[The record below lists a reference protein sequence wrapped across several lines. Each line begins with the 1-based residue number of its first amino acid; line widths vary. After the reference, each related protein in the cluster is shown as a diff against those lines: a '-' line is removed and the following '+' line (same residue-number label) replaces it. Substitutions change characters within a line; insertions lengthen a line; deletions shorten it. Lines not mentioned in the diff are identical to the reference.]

1 MKTILVVA
9 NETLGGGKLLAKIQE
24 RAAGDDTRVVV
35 CVPRNRPKH
44 GNIIYDDFVFD
55 AAKVRIDLARRF
67 LRERGVTAIGD
78 IGDPDPYTATM
89 DAVAEHRP
97 QEIIVSTYPATV
109 SGWLR
114 RDLIE
119 RIEDAS
125 GLPVEHVVQDIDAEG
140 LPFRVTLVVAA
151 RTASGDEL
159 LNALK
164 QKSADDDRETLF
176 IVTVPQEGGEG
187 AHAARAR
194 ARMAQLVDRLL
205 AEDLVAAGMIGDPD
219 PYTATMN
226 ALQYF
231 RVDDIVIS
239 TLPATRSGWLRA
251 DLIERVRK
259 VSGKPVEHVE
269 TADPAA
275 SNANANAA

>member
-9 NETLGGGKLLAKIQE
+9 NETLAGAKLLETVKE
-24 RAAGDDTRVVV
+24 RVEDADGDARVVV
-35 CVPRNRPKH
+35 CVPRNRPRH

-67 LRERGVTAIGD
+67 LRDEGIQAIGD

-89 DAVAEHRP
+89 DAVAEHHP
-97 QEIIVSTYPATV
+97 DEIIISTFPATV

-114 RDLIE
+114 RDIVE
-119 RIEDAS
+119 RIEQAS
-125 GLPVEHVVQDIDAEG
+125 RLPVTHVIQDIDAEG
-140 LPFRVTLVVAA
+140 IPFHVTLVVAA

-159 LNALK
+159 LQCLK
-164 QKSADDDRETLF
+164 EKAKGRERKTLY
-176 IVTVPQEGGEG
+176 IVVVPQEGGEG
-187 AHAARAR
+187 QHAARAR
-194 ARMAQLVDRLL
+194 ARMAQVIDRLI
-205 AEDLVAAGMIGDPD
+205 AEGLIAAGMIADPD

-226 ALQYF
+226 ALQFF
-231 RVDDIVIS
+231 RVDDVVIS

-259 VSGKPVEHVE
+259 TTGKPVQHVE
-269 TADPAA
+269 ATERAAADAA
-275 SNANANAA
+275 

>member
-1 MKTILVVA
+1 MRTILVVA
-9 NETLGGGKLLAKIQE
+9 NETLGGGKLLEEVKR
-24 RAAGDDTRVVV
+24 RAGGDDDARVVV
-35 CVPRNRPKH
+35 CVPRNKPKH

-67 LRERGVTAIGD
+67 LRDQGISAVGD

-97 QEIIVSTYPATV
+97 DEIIVSTSPATV

-119 RIEDAS
+119 RIEQAS
-125 GLPVEHVVQDIDAEG
+125 GLPVTHVEQDIEAEG
-140 LPFRVTLVVAA
+140 IPFHVTLVVAA
-151 RTASGDEL
+151 KTASGDEL
-159 LNALK
+159 LSALK
-164 QKSADDDRETLF
+164 AKAGDAPRGTLF
-176 IVTVPQEGGEG
+176 IVIVPQEGGEG
-187 AHAARAR
+187 HHAARAR
-194 ARMAQLVDRLL
+194 ARMAQVVDRLISEGL
-205 AEDLVAAGMIGDPD
+205 IAAGMIGDPD

-226 ALQYF
+226 ALQFF

-251 DLIERVRK
+251 DLIERVRMTTN
-259 VSGKPVEHVE
+259 KPVQHIE
-269 TADPAA
+269 TADRSAT
-275 SNANANAA
+275 NAA

>member
-9 NETLGGGKLLAKIQE
+9 NETLAGAKLLQTVKE
-24 RAAGDDTRVVV
+24 RAGGDADARVVV

-44 GNIIYDDFVFD
+44 GRIIYDDFVFD

-67 LRERGVTAIGD
+67 LRDQGVQAVGD

-89 DAVAEHRP
+89 DAVTEHEP
-97 QEIIVSTYPATV
+97 DEIIISTYPATV

-119 RIEDAS
+119 RVEQAS
-125 GLPVEHVVQDIDAEG
+125 RLPVTHVVQDIDAEG
-140 LPFRVTLVVAA
+140 IPFHVTLVVAA
-151 RTASGDEL
+151 RTASGDDL
-159 LNALK
+159 LATLK
-164 QKSADDDRETLF
+164 AKAKGKEHGTLF
-176 IVTVPQEGGEG
+176 VVTVPQEGGAG
-187 AHAARAR
+187 QDAARAR

-205 AEDLVAAGMIGDPD
+205 AEGLIAAGMIADPD

-226 ALQYF
+226 TLQLF

-251 DLIERVRK
+251 DLVERVRK
-259 VSGKPVEHVE
+259 ATGKDVEHVE
-269 TADPAA
+269 ATDRAA
-275 SNANANAA
+275 TSAA

>member
-1 MKTILVVA
+1 MSTILVVA
-9 NETLGGGKLLAKIQE
+9 NETLSGARLLEVVKE
-24 RAAGDDTRVVV
+24 RASAGGEGTRVVV
-35 CVPRNRPKH
+35 CVPRNKPKH

-67 LRERGVTAIGD
+67 LRDQGIDAIGD

-89 DAVAEHRP
+89 DAIAEHQP
-97 QEIIVSTYPATV
+97 DEVIISTLPATV

-119 RIEDAS
+119 RIEQAS
-125 GLPVEHVVQDIDAEG
+125 GLPVTHVVQDLDAEG
-140 LPFRVTLVVAA
+140 IPFHVTLVVAA
-151 RTASGDEL
+151 RTASGDAL
-159 LNALK
+159 LRSLKAKASDNAWG
-164 QKSADDDRETLF
+164 SLF
-176 IVTVPQEGGEG
+176 IVIVPQQGGEG
-187 AHAARAR
+187 HHAGRAR
-194 ARMAQLVDRLL
+194 AQMAQVVDRLVSEGL
-205 AEDLVAAGMIGDPD
+205 IAAGMIGDPD

-226 ALQYF
+226 ALQFF

-259 VSGKPVEHVE
+259 VTNKPVEHIE
-269 TADPAA
+269 TTDRAA
-275 SNANANAA
+275 SAA

>member
-9 NETLGGGKLLAKIQE
+9 NETLAGAKLLEVVKAK
-24 RAAGDDTRVVV
+24 AAGSDTRVVV
-35 CVPRNRPKH
+35 CVPRTKPKH
-44 GNIIYDDFVFD
+44 GNIIYEDFVFD

-67 LRERGVTAIGD
+67 LRDENIQAVGD

-89 DAVAEHRP
+89 DAVHEHRP
-97 QEIIVSTYPATV
+97 DEIIVSTKPAAV

-125 GLPVEHVVQDIDAEG
+125 RLPVEHVVQDIDAEG
-140 LPFRVTLVVAA
+140 IPFHVTLVVAA

-159 LNALK
+159 LDRLK
-164 QKSADDDRETLF
+164 ARAAGAERRTLF
-176 IVTVPQEGGEG
+176 VVVVPQEGGEG
-187 AHAARAR
+187 LHAARAR
-194 ARMAQLVDRLL
+194 ARMAQVVDRLIASNL
-205 AEDLVAAGMIGDPD
+205 IAAGLIADPD

-226 ALQYF
+226 ALQFF

-239 TLPATRSGWLRA
+239 TLPATRSGWLRS
-251 DLIERVRK
+251 DLIARVRK
-259 VSGKPVEHVE
+259 ASGKPVEHVE
-269 TADPAA
+269 VADRATTREAA
-275 SNANANAA
+275 

>member
-9 NETLGGGKLLAKIQE
+9 NETLAGAKLLETVKE
-24 RAAGDDTRVVV
+24 RTAGDPEARVVV
-35 CVPRNRPKH
+35 CVPRNKPKH

-67 LRERGVTAIGD
+67 LRDEGITAVGD
-78 IGDPDPYTATM
+78 IGDPDPYTAAM

-97 QEIIVSTYPATV
+97 DEIIVSTYPATV

-119 RIEDAS
+119 RIEQAS
-125 GLPVEHVVQDIDAEG
+125 GLPVIHVVQDIDAEG
-140 LPFRVTLVVAA
+140 IPFHVTLVVAA
-151 RTASGDEL
+151 KTASGDDL

-164 QKSADDDRETLF
+164 RDAAGRERKTLF

-187 AHAARAR
+187 QHAARAR
-194 ARMAQLVDRLL
+194 ARMAQVIDRML
-205 AEDLVAAGMIGDPD
+205 AENLIAAGMIADPD

-226 ALQYF
+226 ALQFF
-231 RVDDIVIS
+231 RVDDVVIS
-239 TLPATRSGWLRA
+239 TLSATRSGWLRA

-259 VSGKPVEHVE
+259 ATGKPVEHVE
-269 TADPAA
+269 ATDRAA
-275 SNANANAA
+275 ANAA

>member
-1 MKTILVVA
+1 MSTILVVA
-9 NETLGGGKLLAKIQE
+9 NETLAGAKLLDVVKE
-24 RAAGDDTRVVV
+24 RAGAGGEGTRVIV
-35 CVPRNRPKH
+35 CVPRNKPKH

-55 AAKVRIDLARRF
+55 TAKVRIDLARRF
-67 LRERGVTAIGD
+67 LRDQGITAVGD

-89 DAVAEHRP
+89 DAVAEHQP
-97 QEIIVSTYPATV
+97 DEIIVSTYPATV

-119 RIEDAS
+119 RIEQAAQM
-125 GLPVEHVVQDIDAEG
+125 PVTHVEQDIEAEG
-140 LPFRVTLVVAA
+140 IPFKVTLVVAA
-151 RTASGDEL
+151 KTASGDEL

-164 QKSADDDRETLF
+164 ARAGDDPRGTLF

-187 AHAARAR
+187 QHAARAR
-194 ARMAQLVDRLL
+194 ARMAQVVDRLISEGL
-205 AEDLVAAGMIGDPD
+205 IAAGMIGDPD

-226 ALQYF
+226 ALQFF

-251 DLIERVRK
+251 DLIDRVRK
-259 VSGKPVEHVE
+259 TTNKTVEHIE
-269 TADPAA
+269 TADRAA
-275 SNANANAA
+275 SPA

>member
-9 NETLGGGKLLAKIQE
+9 NETLAGAKLLDTVKE
-24 RAAGDDTRVVV
+24 RTAGDPDARVIV
-35 CVPRNRPKH
+35 CVPRNKPKH

-67 LRERGVTAIGD
+67 MRDEGVTAIGD

-97 QEIIVSTYPATV
+97 DEIIVSTYPATV

-119 RIEDAS
+119 RIEQAS
-125 GLPVEHVVQDIDAEG
+125 GLPVTHVVQDIDAEG
-140 LPFRVTLVVAA
+140 IPFHVTLVVAA
-151 RTASGDEL
+151 KTASGDEL

-164 QKSADDDRETLF
+164 RDAAGSERKTLF
-176 IVTVPQEGGEG
+176 IVIVPQEGGEG
-187 AHAARAR
+187 QHAARAR
-194 ARMAQLVDRLL
+194 ARMAQVIDRLISEGL
-205 AEDLVAAGMIGDPD
+205 IAAGMIGDPD

-226 ALQYF
+226 ALQFF
-231 RVDDIVIS
+231 RVDDVVIS

-251 DLIERVRK
+251 DLIERVK
-259 VSGKPVEHVE
+259 KATGKPVEHVE
-269 TADPAA
+269 ATDRAA
-275 SNANANAA
+275 SSAA